1 MILPLFK
8 TCISSAF
15 GSESFESASLLI
27 FPWNIA
33 TLLAEFDVIFIP
45 EFTFT
50 QEDRYSNL
58 LYGVVISSKST
69 FLSSSNLPLRT
80 FSILYFFEFE
90 EGSNLTLFPSK
101 APKSE

>member
-8 TCISSAF
+8 TCTSSAF
-15 GSESFESASLLI
+15 GAERFEPVSLSV
-27 FPWNIA
+27 FPWNTA
-33 TLLAEFDVIFIP
+33 TLLAEFDIIFTP

-50 QEDRYSNL
+50 QEDKYSNL
-58 LYGVVISSKST
+58 LYGASISSKFT

-101 APKSE
+101 ELKSE